1 MPTYE
6 YKCTNGHTFEAFQ
19 SITEA
24 PLTKCPKCKAG
35 VRRVINGGM
44 GVIFKGS
51 GFYTTDY
58 KKSSA
63 LTGSNSRKSD
73 GNGSDSKSPSPADGS
88 KDKGSDKGSTEKGS
102 SEKASKEKGSKE
114 KAAAS

>member
-6 YKCTNGHTFEAFQ
+6 YECSKCGHTFEALQ
-19 SITEA
+19 SITQK
-24 PLTKCPKCKAG
+24 PLSRCPRCNG
-35 VRRVINGGM
+35 SVRRKIHGGM

-63 LTGSNSRKSD
+63 VTG
-73 GNGSDSKSPSPADGS
+73 GNGSAKE
-88 KDKGSDKGSTEKGS
+88 KSTEKS
-102 SEKASKEKGSKE
+102 AEKPKESTE
-114 KAAAS
+114 KKVLTEKSAAS